1 MNARRSLP
9 WALVW
14 LRLLLAPLMLL
25 LAWGWP
31 EPSAFGACLVL
42 AFFSDVFDGVLARR
56 WGSVTPTL
64 RRVDSLVD
72 TLFCLAA
79 LGAVWI
85 DHPETV
91 RDAAVLL
98 GVLLALEALRY
109 AVDLGRF
116 GREASYHMWS
126 AKLWAVVLYVAFFM
140 MLVEGQGGAWV
151 TAALLLGIVSDLEGL
166 SVSLLLPEWR
176 YDVPSLLHA
185 WRLRHQGG
193 S

>member
-1 MNARRSLP
+1 MNALRSLP

-14 LRLLLAPLMLL
+14 LRLLLAPAMLL
-25 LAWGWP
+25 LARYWP
-31 EPSAFGACLVL
+31 EPLAFGACLVL
-42 AFFSDVFDGVLARR
+42 AFLSDIFDGVLARR
-56 WGSVTPTL
+56 WGSVTPAL

-85 DHPETV
+85 RHPETV

-109 AVDLGRF
+109 VVDWAKF

-126 AKLWAVVLYVAFFM
+126 ARLWAAVLYTAFFM
-140 MLVEGQGGAWV
+140 VLVEGQGGAWV

-166 SVSLLLPEWR
+166 AVSLLLPEWR
-176 YDVPSLLHA
+176 HDVPSLVHA
-185 WRLRHQGG
+185 LRLRQQTGP
-193 S
+193 